1 MKITRKSDVT
11 SSKIVAADDEQKSM
25 TLEEIVADKSEALE
39 DDFDYLLSG
48 IDKLCRE
55 DMCQQASEI
64 LDRVAAA
71 LDEAI
76 SEISDNFADSVPSE
90 E

>member
-11 SSKIVAADDEQKSM
+11 SSKIVAADEEKKSM

-39 DDFDYLLSG
+39 DDFDYMLSG

-55 DMCQQASEI
+55 DMCQQAVDV
-64 LDRVAAA
+64 LDRVSAAIEA
-71 LDEAI
+71 AI
-76 SEISDNFADSVPSE
+76 SEISDNFADSIPPE